1 MINFIKY
8 LISFLL
14 PIGIIFSQ
22 DFSDIDNKIVNF
34 NFKEAKLSLE
44 ELDKNSDKNIE
55 ILTRLSIVHHFL
67 SESAEDKSTER
78 KNAIK
83 AFEYIEKAYT
93 INPKN
98 PKVLK
103 WYVIALGKTVEKK
116 SIRKQIEESKNI
128 EKIALSVIEL
138 LPNDEYCYNILGQWH
153 YRLADLN
160 GPSRK
165 IASFLFS
172 EPPEGSFIEAQ
183 FFLEQ
188 SIKINPDYIGTYYWL
203 GKTYLKINKKQK
215 AIELFKV
222 GIALDRPFKREEEAY
237 QAMKSYLNK
246 L

>member
-1 MINFIKY
+1 
-8 LISFLL
+8 L

-34 NFKEAKLSLE
+34 NFKEAKVSLE

-67 SESAEDKSTER
+67 SESAENKSTER

-93 INPKN
+93 IYPKN

-138 LPNDEYCYNILGQWH
+138 LPDDEYCYNILGQWH

-222 GIALDRPFKREEEAY
+222 GIALDRPFKREEDAY

>member
-34 NFKEAKLSLE
+34 NFKEAKVSLE
-44 ELDKNSDKNIE
+44 ELDKNSDKNVE
-55 ILTRLSIVHHFL
+55 VLTRLSIVHHFL

-78 KNAIK
+78 KDAIK

-103 WYVIALGKTVEKK
+103 WYVIALGKTLEKK

-188 SIKINPDYIGTYYWL
+188 SIKINPDNIGTYYWI

-222 GIALDRPFKREEEAY
+222 GIALDRPFKREEDAY

>member
-1 MINFIKY
+1 M
-8 LISFLL
+8 

-34 NFKEAKLSLE
+34 NFKEAKVSLE

-55 ILTRLSIVHHFL
+55 VLTRLSIVHHFL

-78 KNAIK
+78 KDAIK

-103 WYVIALGKTVEKK
+103 WYVIALGKTLEKK

-222 GIALDRPFKREEEAY
+222 GIALDRPFKREEDAY

>member
-1 MINFIKY
+1 
-8 LISFLL
+8 L

-34 NFKEAKLSLE
+34 NFKEAKVSLE
-44 ELDKNSDKNIE
+44 ELDKNSDKNVE
-55 ILTRLSIVHHFL
+55 VLTRLSIVHHFL

-103 WYVIALGKTVEKK
+103 WYVIALGKTLEKK

-222 GIALDRPFKREEEAY
+222 GIALDRPFKREEDAY